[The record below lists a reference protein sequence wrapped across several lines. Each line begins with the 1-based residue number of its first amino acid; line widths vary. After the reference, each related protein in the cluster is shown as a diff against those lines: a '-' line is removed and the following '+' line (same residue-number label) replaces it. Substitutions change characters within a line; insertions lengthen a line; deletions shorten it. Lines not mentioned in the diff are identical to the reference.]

1 MYVAHNIFAMN
12 AQRQYNIS
20 TSNKSKS
27 TEKLSSGYRI
37 NRAADDAAGLSISEK
52 MRKQVRGLSRASEN
66 CQDGIS
72 LVQVADGALAETH
85 AILQRMNELAVQS
98 ANGTNSATDRAAI
111 DNEKKEL
118 VKELNKIANTTT
130 FNNDIYPLCGLNK
143 EDSLKNIP
151 MKTVSYENV
160 SYDDIQLGGAM
171 GIAGG
176 NMDTHVNWSPFSDV
190 RDFDSLKLQAVIDDK
205 NGIFTTDTYNMIYGN
220 GSTSHSRIRLTDAQ
234 GYVNA
239 NGQTNYE
246 QYDVEMNDFHY
257 DEGSYVADETTKTWS
272 RSFSWTSENGNIGAR
287 ITQKVQ
293 IDDANKNY
301 IITNEITSIGTQG
314 ALFEFMV
321 NIDTAYNNNDLCE
334 GYFTDGN
341 ELTDFSIFNTDA
353 SENELFQDWI
363 DTTQSSSIYDSTHY
377 PNSIS
382 IVNREFGDLLPFTEK
397 IAFGSNKPVISMER
411 WGSNAARWDYY
422 KTTGNTNG
430 LGNNAIGK
438 DRALTLIWS
447 SGKSAQDVADANQQK
462 SYAFTFTY
470 GVDDVRNDANL
481 PVGARKTFKT
491 IQVPDWDAYAKM
503 QKDEPEDN
511 TLKIWARASSDVEN
525 GIYIRMVDATAETLG
540 VADVDLST
548 EEGATNAIDQIKEAI
563 DKTSAYR
570 SYFGA
575 VQNRMEHSIQNLD
588 NVVENTD
595 AAESRIRDTDMAKEM
610 VDYSKENILEQVG
623 QSMLAQ
629 ANQSTQGVL
638 TLLQ

>member
-1 MYVAHNIFAMN
+1 
-12 AQRQYNIS
+12 
-20 TSNKSKS
+20 
-27 TEKLSSGYRI
+27 
-37 NRAADDAAGLSISEK
+37 
-52 MRKQVRGLSRASEN
+52 
-66 CQDGIS
+66 
-72 LVQVADGALAETH
+72 
-85 AILQRMNELAVQS
+85 
-98 ANGTNSATDRAAI
+98 
-111 DNEKKEL
+111 
-118 VKELNKIANTTT
+118 
-130 FNNDIYPLCGLNK
+130 
-143 EDSLKNIP
+143 
-151 MKTVSYENV
+151 
-160 SYDDIQLGGAM
+160 
-171 GIAGG
+171 
-176 NMDTHVNWSPFSDV
+176 
-190 RDFDSLKLQAVIDDK
+190 
-205 NGIFTTDTYNMIYGN
+205 
-220 GSTSHSRIRLTDAQ
+220 
-234 GYVNA
+234 
-239 NGQTNYE
+239 
-246 QYDVEMNDFHY
+246 
-257 DEGSYVADETTKTWS
+257 
-272 RSFSWTSENGNIGAR
+272 
-287 ITQKVQ
+287 
-293 IDDANKNY
+293 
-301 IITNEITSIGTQG
+301 
-314 ALFEFMV
+314 
-321 NIDTAYNNNDLCE
+321 
-334 GYFTDGN
+334 
-341 ELTDFSIFNTDA
+341 
-353 SENELFQDWI
+353 
-363 DTTQSSSIYDSTHY
+363 
-377 PNSIS
+377 
-382 IVNREFGDLLPFTEK
+382 
-397 IAFGSNKPVISMER
+397 MER